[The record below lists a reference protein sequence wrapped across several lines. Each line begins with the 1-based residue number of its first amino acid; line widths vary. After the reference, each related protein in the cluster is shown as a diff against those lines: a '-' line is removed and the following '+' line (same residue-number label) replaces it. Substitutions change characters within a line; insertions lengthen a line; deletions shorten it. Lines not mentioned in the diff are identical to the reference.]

1 MRIMVCFDGSNAS
14 IAAVDLAGKF
24 AKAFAAKLF
33 IVTSMVGGAE
43 DTAKE
48 IKRLEENLNQLKRR
62 FENNGIPCEVHLL
75 IRGLSAGEDIVL
87 FAGENDID
95 QILIGIE
102 KKSKVGKL
110 LFGSTAQYVILEAS
124 CPVVAVK

>member
-1 MRIMVCFDGSNAS
+1 MKILVCFDGSNAS

-24 AKAFAAKLF
+24 AKAFAAQLH
-33 IVTSMVGGAE
+33 IVSSMVGGAD
-43 DTAKE
+43 DTAAE
-48 IKRLEENLNQLKRR
+48 IKRIEKNLNQLKLR

-75 IRGLSAGEDIVL
+75 IRGLSPGEDIV
-87 FAGENDID
+87 FYAKENDID

-110 LFGSTAQYVILEAS
+110 LFGSTAQYVILEAP
-124 CPVVAVK
+124 CPVITVK